1 MKADEYIYIENLLE
15 RFFEG
20 ETTNAEEQELYAF
33 FARPDLPEHLKNYR
47 PVFGYFE
54 TGIAGEMEERQKTS
68 KAARSIPFFKRGVW
82 MGWH

>member
-33 FARPDLPEHLKNYR
+33 FARPDLPEHLKNSDILKPGLRGRWKRGKKLRRR
-47 PVFGYFE
+47 PVVFLF
-54 TGIAGEMEERQKTS
+54 
-68 KAARSIPFFKRGVW
+68 
-82 MGWH
+82 